1 MDYEKTFRRE
11 LRRMAENKDATSN
24 DVATPEAR
32 RRLVNIQMVFSADT
46 DDEALAVKKAVS
58 AALEPWPK
66 IALQFQIQEAP
77 PKFQPPQV

>member
-1 MDYEKTFRRE
+1 
-11 LRRMAENKDATSN
+11 MAENTNATPT
-24 DVATPEAR
+24 DVTTPEAR

-77 PKFQPPQV
+77 PKFKPPQE